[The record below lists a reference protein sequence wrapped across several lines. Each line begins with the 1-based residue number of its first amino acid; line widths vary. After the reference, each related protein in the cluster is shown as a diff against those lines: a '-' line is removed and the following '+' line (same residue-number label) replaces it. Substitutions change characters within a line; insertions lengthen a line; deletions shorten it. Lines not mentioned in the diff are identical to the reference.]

1 MRLAVVLVAGLIS
14 LATAIS
20 VGGEIQA
27 PKTALVYKLKPDNTY
42 RYDFELRSG
51 EDGDG
56 FLQLDGNVSYTLVA
70 GVERPSLID
79 DAFNNG
85 DGEGKSSGKPFALRV
100 HGVVNAKMAPA
111 QFVDAT
117 LRVTP
122 RGDSFKLQEN
132 DYSMLSTTVGS
143 LAFDELPP
151 AKQAKWESNRTR
163 KIVFIDEE
171 VVGFPQRFAMLR
183 YGRYAQLRPESV
195 QLQRTTL
202 NQMNVEEKTS
212 YELVELSDEKAV
224 VKTRLVSSWVS
235 GVSGKKAVD
244 LETTGQYT
252 FDRGRNVIAKGH
264 SQSELRVTSEGI
276 EAKLPFK
283 MAFVLQEVLTA
294 EQMKERAAKL
304 EADHSEA
311 EATRLKE
318 SELRVSKAIAV
329 LKETSSKPTDVRT
342 ALTTLATARRN
353 AAKPER
359 KEVAALLN
367 KFLKSEDDTVRM
379 AAVRAAQEWATAENI
394 PTLLE
399 LLKTTQSYQRSTII
413 QALGATGGNADVATV
428 LVRLM
433 ESSNTRFPASQALQ
447 KMGPI
452 GESAVLPLLKSTE
465 RTTRDDACQILGE
478 IGGKK
483 SKAALEA
490 IMAKTKEGDF
500 QNIQAKMALDKINER
515 LAADLN

>member
-1 MRLAVVLVAGLIS
+1 
-14 LATAIS
+14 
-20 VGGEIQA
+20 
-27 PKTALVYKLKPDNTY
+27 
-42 RYDFELRSG
+42 
-51 EDGDG
+51 
-56 FLQLDGNVSYTLVA
+56 
-70 GVERPSLID
+70 
-79 DAFNNG
+79 
-85 DGEGKSSGKPFALRV
+85 
-100 HGVVNAKMAPA
+100 
-111 QFVDAT
+111 
-117 LRVTP
+117 
-122 RGDSFKLQEN
+122 
-132 DYSMLSTTVGS
+132 
-143 LAFDELPP
+143 
-151 AKQAKWESNRTR
+151 
-163 KIVFIDEE
+163 
-171 VVGFPQRFAMLR
+171 
-183 YGRYAQLRPESV
+183 
-195 QLQRTTL
+195 
-202 NQMNVEEKTS
+202 
-212 YELVELSDEKAV
+212 
-224 VKTRLVSSWVS
+224 
-235 GVSGKKAVD
+235 
-244 LETTGQYT
+244 
-252 FDRGRNVIAKGH
+252 
-264 SQSELRVTSEGI
+264 VTSEGI

-311 EATRLKE
+311 EANRLKE

-329 LKETSSKPTDVRT
+329 LKDTSSKATDVRT
-342 ALTTLATARRN
+342 ALSTLATARLN

-379 AAVRAAQEWATAENI
+379 AAVRAAQDWATAENI

-452 GESAVLPLLKSTE
+452 GESAVLPLLKSSE